1 MNPYESRQNIRRWF
15 QEAYADPDL
24 QTTVDIQALLDEN
37 ETPALT
43 PLKDIQEKTW
53 AQLVALDLHSE
64 EMLCDYFT
72 RLADYQYMDEVNQIL
87 CGRFVRWI
95 RKPHVL
101 PFTQASASP
110 GPLSEPAASDEGVGS
125 MNHQLSKGGFVTGV
139 KFTNTGTVILIN
151 MPCQGKSR
159 CYSFKYDNYMFFQKL
174 TKEELFVLNIEAQT
188 HAEKGEEVGTT
199 FNAETT

>member
-24 QTTVDIQALLDEN
+24 QATVDIQALLDN
-37 ETPALT
+37 DDDETAALT
-43 PLKDIQEKTW
+43 SLKDIQEKTW
-53 AQLVALDLHSE
+53 TQLVALDLPSE
-64 EMLCDYFT
+64 EILCDYFT

-95 RKPHVL
+95 RKPGVS
-101 PFTQASASP
+101 PFTRESASP
-110 GPLSEPAASDEGVGS
+110 GPSSEGVGS

-139 KFTNTGTVILIN
+139 KFTNTGTVIMIN
-151 MPCQGKSR
+151 MTYQGKPR
-159 CYSFKYDNYMFFQKL
+159 CYSFKYDNYVFFQKL
-174 TKEELFVLNIEAQT
+174 TKEELFVLNMEA
-188 HAEKGEEVGTT
+188 HVRAGEGEKTEDTT

>member
-24 QTTVDIQALLDEN
+24 QATVDIQALLDN
-37 ETPALT
+37 DDDETAALT
-43 PLKDIQEKTW
+43 SLKDIQEKTW
-53 AQLVALDLHSE
+53 AQLVALDLPSE
-64 EMLCDYFT
+64 EILCDYFT

-95 RKPHVL
+95 RKPGVS
-101 PFTQASASP
+101 PFTRESASP
-110 GPLSEPAASDEGVGS
+110 GPSSEGVGS

-139 KFTNTGTVILIN
+139 KFTNTGTVIMIN
-151 MPCQGKSR
+151 MTYQGKPR
-159 CYSFKYDNYMFFQKL
+159 CYSFKYDNYVFFQKL
-174 TKEELFVLNIEAQT
+174 TKEELFVLNMEAHT
-188 HAEKGEEVGTT
+188 RAGEGEEAADTT